1 MLKTFECTQC
11 GSTDFDDIENHRV
24 RCSYC
29 GSRFEVFH
37 DEPRL
42 RINKGAHVIFGD
54 HANVEIRGDMEIE
67 SGANVD
73 IRGKVTLLKGKGK
86 KEFTLDLIE
95 GKKDTD

>member
-1 MLKTFECTQC
+1 
-11 GSTDFDDIENHRV
+11 
-24 RCSYC
+24 
-29 GSRFEVFH
+29 
-37 DEPRL
+37 
-42 RINKGAHVIFGD
+42 VIFGD